1 MKDEELRRLFEEG
14 ISKPPFEKGL
24 ERFGEEGNWPGQYK
38 DYAVQLAW
46 EWFASGYRQALPKW
60 IPVSEK
66 MPDVERDPDWWE
78 ESDHVLATDG
88 VHVYVACTR
97 RMFPDEVDVKTRWII
112 VGRDGYEFE
121 DVTHWMP
128 LPKLPG

>member
-1 MKDEELRRLFEEG
+1 MQDEELRRLFEEG
-14 ISKPPFEKGL
+14 ITKPPFEKDL
-24 ERFGEEGNWPGQYK
+24 ERFSEEGNWPGQYR

-60 IPVSEK
+60 IPVSER
-66 MPDVERDPDWWE
+66 MPDVELDPFCWE

-88 VHVYVACTR
+88 LRVHVACTR
-97 RMFPDEVDVKTRWII
+97 KLLSEHEDLETCWVI